1 MFPIQIINLNNLMFQ
16 TSIPHRM
23 KREVRS
29 SVVERGVAE
38 RSRLM
43 NVYEQRSE
51 ELRKQHDLV
60 RNSFAEHKTMVIA
73 TESH

>member
-1 MFPIQIINLNNLMFQ
+1 
-16 TSIPHRM
+16 M

-43 NVYEQRSE
+43 NVYEQRTE
-51 ELRKQHDLV
+51 DLRKQHELV
-60 RNSFAEHKTMVIA
+60 RNSFAEHKA
-73 TESH
+73 TVDIDRYTHR